1 MSILELA
8 FKRHKNWVEIVISF
22 GCNKDTAED
31 IVQEMYL
38 RLDRL
43 TKSGSDITYNDD
55 INYFYV
61 FRMLYTMFLDLRKK
75 EIKTTFVEL
84 NEVFNLES
92 NDTFEQ
98 INYEKEYEIIN
109 EALNKLYWY
118 DRKVFE
124 IIDQGESISS
134 LSRKTNISYASLY
147 NTYKKVLKHLKSQ
160 L

>member
-1 MSILELA
+1 MILELA
-8 FKRHKNWVEIVISF
+8 FKRHKNWIEIVESF
-22 GCNKDTAED
+22 GCNRDTAED
-31 IVQEMYL
+31 LVQEMYI

-43 TKSGSDITYNDD
+43 TKSGSDITYNND

-75 EIKTTFVEL
+75 EIKTTFVDLSEIS
-84 NEVFNLES
+84 NLES

-98 INYEKEYEIIN
+98 IDYEKEYEVIN
-109 EALNKLYWY
+109 KALEELYWY

-124 IIDQGESISS
+124 IIDQGVSISS
-134 LSRKTNISYASLY
+134 LSRKTSISYASLY
-147 NTYKKVLKHLKSQ
+147 NTYRKVLKHLKSK